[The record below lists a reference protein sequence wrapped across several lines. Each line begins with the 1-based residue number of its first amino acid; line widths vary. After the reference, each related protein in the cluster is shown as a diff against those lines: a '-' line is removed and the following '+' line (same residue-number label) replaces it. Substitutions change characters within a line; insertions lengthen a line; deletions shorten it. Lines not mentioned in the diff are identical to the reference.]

1 MSGKRKVLKR
11 QSSTA
16 AADVDAICAPCT
28 PEHAAITDGPSR
40 RTRRKEHLQYLEH
53 PPDGGWGWLVVFS
66 SFLMHIVVIAS
77 IKSFGVFYPVFREA
91 FNEAPIACA
100 LSKLTSC
107 RVMVSTGGVL
117 AAVGL
122 IISSFA
128 SSVTYLL
135 FSLGILTGFAMS
147 LMYSPCLTMVGR
159 YFDKKRATANGI
171 GLSGNGV
178 LIDEYSYHGALLVIA
193 AITLHG
199 CVCGALLRPIR
210 LREDLE
216 QQALMSKNHRKT
228 PNNSTSHCNKCVSST
243 LYMAFYGVF
252 SGVFHSLIAVL
263 VREYTG
269 VARLFNGIGWTL
281 LAGGTAYLLGAPIA
295 GWLYDA
301 TGNYNIS
308 FFSAGS
314 IIVSSLI
321 LLCLKKPRNPDGEH
335 EDGDSPSPQ
344 NNRESLSDVKEV
356 PPPPQDLEK
365 WEDSHKVIASDCQNK
380 YGDETCKKFT
390 DHRFHLMP
398 QFQYFMA
405 CSCAKA
411 SGICTTALATPAPTL
426 QAIDDE
432 DEECLRLQNEKRSQ
446 HGAAPLVWC
455 QECADFAK
463 TVVQTMQDLN
473 EPLHHTS
480 PEERTWLVEGK
491 EVLHG
496 SNLQYEFPHI
506 DCVIAV
512 ESWYSETEF
521 YDPDRPVE
529 SLEQAGHFTQMVWKD
544 TKSVGCAWTENYLAC
559 IYEPTGNTE
568 NAYDIERNVQ
578 P

>member
-1 MSGKRKVLKR
+1 MLGLCESQNYHVWMKK
-11 QSSTA
+11 QCA
-16 AADVDAICAPCT
+16 ASCGIC
-28 PEHAAITDGPSR
+28 
-40 RTRRKEHLQYLEH
+40 
-53 PPDGGWGWLVVFS
+53 
-66 SFLMHIVVIAS
+66 
-77 IKSFGVFYPVFREA
+77 
-91 FNEAPIACA
+91 
-100 LSKLTSC
+100 
-107 RVMVSTGGVL
+107 
-117 AAVGL
+117 
-122 IISSFA
+122 
-128 SSVTYLL
+128 
-135 FSLGILTGFAMS
+135 
-147 LMYSPCLTMVGR
+147 
-159 YFDKKRATANGI
+159 
-171 GLSGNGV
+171 
-178 LIDEYSYHGALLVIA
+178 
-193 AITLHG
+193 
-199 CVCGALLRPIR
+199 
-210 LREDLE
+210 
-216 QQALMSKNHRKT
+216 
-228 PNNSTSHCNKCVSST
+228 
-243 LYMAFYGVF
+243 
-252 SGVFHSLIAVL
+252 
-263 VREYTG
+263 
-269 VARLFNGIGWTL
+269 VA
-281 LAGGTAYLLGAPIA
+281 
-295 GWLYDA
+295 
-301 TGNYNIS
+301 
-308 FFSAGS
+308 
-314 IIVSSLI
+314 
-321 LLCLKKPRNPDGEH
+321 E
-335 EDGDSPSPQ
+335 E
-344 NNRESLSDVKEV
+344 
-356 PPPPQDLEK
+356 
-365 WEDSHKVIASDCQNK
+365 SDCQNK

-432 DEECLRLQNEKRSQ
+432 DEVCLRLQNEKRSQ

-496 SNLQYEFPHI
+496 SNLQYEFPHV
-506 DCVIAV
+506 DCEIAV

-521 YDPDRPVE
+521 YDPNRPVE